1 MLTQLARVSE
11 ARHIELDE
19 IAMRVSP
26 QFSQE
31 GSILA
36 DTVESRL
43 LGIDTELEITTSA
56 PRDVVSKLV
65 ATAERMCFMMGCG
78 AGAARGPLACH
89 GQWRS
94 PGILANKGVAKAPE
108 VSPAKADHSDMSPS
122 REGLGLDAWATMH
135 EGIDD
140 DGTIP

>member
-19 IAMRVSP
+19 IAMTVSP

-43 LGIDTELEITTSA
+43 LGIDTELQITTSA
-56 PRDVVSKLV
+56 PRDAVAKLV
-65 ATAERMCFMMGCG
+65 ATAERMCFMMD
-78 AGAARGPLACH
+78 AIREPH
-89 GQWRS
+89 EVRS
-94 PGILANKGVAKAPE
+94 RVMVNGE
-108 VSPAKADHSDMSPS
+108 VLTA
-122 REGLGLDAWATMH
+122 
-135 EGIDD
+135 
-140 DGTIP
+140 

>member
-19 IAMRVSP
+19 IAMTVTP

-43 LGIDTELEITTSA
+43 LGVDTELEITTAA
-56 PRDVVSKLV
+56 PRDVVAKLI
-65 ATAERMCFMMGCG
+65 ATAERMCFMMDVVREPHEVRSRVTVNGEVLSS
-78 AGAARGPLACH
+78 AASFL
-89 GQWRS
+89 
-94 PGILANKGVAKAPE
+94 
-108 VSPAKADHSDMSPS
+108 
-122 REGLGLDAWATMH
+122 
-135 EGIDD
+135 
-140 DGTIP
+140 

>member
-11 ARHIELDE
+11 ARHIELDD
-19 IAMRVSP
+19 ISMRVTP

-43 LGIDTELEITTSA
+43 LGIDTELEIKTSA

-65 ATAERMCFMMGCG
+65 ATAERMCFMMDVVQNPHSYQSTVLVNGEE
-78 AGAARGPLACH
+78 LA
-89 GQWRS
+89 
-94 PGILANKGVAKAPE
+94 
-108 VSPAKADHSDMSPS
+108 
-122 REGLGLDAWATMH
+122 
-135 EGIDD
+135 
-140 DGTIP
+140 

>member
-19 IAMRVSP
+19 IAMTVTP

-43 LGIDTELEITTSA
+43 LGIDTALDITTEA
-56 PRDVVSKLV
+56 PREEVAKLV
-65 ATAERMCFMMGCG
+65 ATAERMCFMMD
-78 AGAARGPLACH
+78 AVREPH
-89 GQWRS
+89 DVRS
-94 PGILANKGVAKAPE
+94 RVTINGE
-108 VSPAKADHSDMSPS
+108 DMAS
-122 REGLGLDAWATMH
+122 
-135 EGIDD
+135 
-140 DGTIP
+140 

>member
-19 IAMRVSP
+19 IAMTVSP
-26 QFSQE
+26 QFSQA

-43 LGIDTELEITTSA
+43 LGIDTTLEITTSA

-65 ATAERMCFMMGCG
+65 ATAERMCFMMD
-78 AGAARGPLACH
+78 AVREPH
-89 GQWRS
+89 
-94 PGILANKGVAKAPE
+94 E
-108 VSPAKADHSDMSPS
+108 VRTRVTVNGEVLTS
-122 REGLGLDAWATMH
+122 
-135 EGIDD
+135 
-140 DGTIP
+140 